1 MDQIKELLDK
11 ENKSYILMTE
21 DECIMSDDMTYQEM
35 LIYHTALSVSL
46 LLIDID
52 YSYLELS
59 IQKAKKVAKE
69 EQKNNEKNI
78 RKT

>member
-21 DECIMSDDMTYQEM
+21 DKCIMSDDMTYQEM

-46 LLIDID
+46 LLVDIN

-59 IQKAKKVAKE
+59 IQKAKKVAE
-69 EQKNNEKNI
+69 EEKKNNEKNVG
-78 RKT
+78 TT